1 MGRVRASIHTPR
13 PRRAAALLLAC
24 APAPVLAAAPCRLDA
39 APETVVALRAIDGD
53 TLALADG
60 REARLAG
67 VIAPK
72 PPLSVPPG
80 GVWPQAEEARAALD
94 RAAAGRALAFR
105 PADKPD
111 RHGRLVGY
119 VAAPASSDHAAVAT
133 ALLEQ
138 GRLRVDAS
146 RAGRGCDAT
155 LRAAEASA
163 RRQSLGLWAHSYYE
177 VRRAADGASF
187 SADGRFEV
195 AEGRVASVRTSG
207 GRVYVN
213 FGRRW
218 RDALSLSISEPAL
231 RRLGGRTALGLD
243 PGAWLRVRG
252 VVLRGAGGPTIRID
266 EAAQIERIAEPGA
279 E

>member
-1 MGRVRASIHTPR
+1 MAG
-13 PRRAAALLLAC
+13 
-24 APAPVLAAAPCRLDA
+24 APCRLEI
-39 APETVVALRAIDGD
+39 APEPIVALRAIDGD
-53 TLALADG
+53 TLALQDG

-72 PPLSVPPG
+72 PPLSVAPG
-80 GVWPQAEEARAALD
+80 GVWPEAESSRAALD

-111 RHGRLVGY
+111 RHGRLLGHVADP
-119 VAAPASSDHAAVAT
+119 AAPDHASLAT

-138 GRLRVDAS
+138 GRLRADAS

-163 RRQSLGLWAHSYYE
+163 RRQRLGLWAHSYYE
-177 VRRAADGASF
+177 VRQAADGAGF
-187 SADGRFEV
+187 PADGRFEV

-231 RRLGGRTALGLD
+231 RRLGGRTALGLE

-252 VVLRGAGGPTIRID
+252 VVLRGAAGPTIRID
-266 EAAQIERIAEPGA
+266 EAAQIERIDAPEAE
-279 E
+279 